1 MCSSSFA
8 SCEFK
13 FSVFMESSWYLKVF
27 LYCHN
32 LLTGRSLILAKEI
45 DIGGKKWV
53 FPLVKVF

>member
-1 MCSSSFA
+1 
-8 SCEFK
+8 
-13 FSVFMESSWYLKVF
+13 MESSWYLKVF